1 MRRLFLL
8 ALLATSAFPARAPA
22 QADSASASLRPGDLI
37 RLAVWRQPDFS
48 GEFAVGP
55 EGTVQHPLLAD
66 VVVAGVPRP
75 VVRERLA
82 RALGRYERD
91 PNFVFE
97 FLYRIPVGGEVRAP
111 NLYTL
116 TPENTVSQ
124 AVAAAGGAN
133 ELGRMDRV
141 YVLRGASEV
150 VLDLRDPRQAAT
162 RLRSGDQIRV
172 GRRSNVLRDNLGP
185 AAAIIGAA
193 AALVS
198 IVVSLGNN

>member
-1 MRRLFLL
+1 MRRLFLF
-8 ALLATSAFPARAPA
+8 ALLAASAFPARAAA
-22 QADSASASLRPGDLI
+22 QADSASLRPGDLI

-82 RALGRYERD
+82 RALARYERE
-91 PNFVFE
+91 PSFVFE
-97 FLYRIPVGGEVRAP
+97 FLYRVPVGGEVRAP

-124 AVAAAGGAN
+124 AVAAAGGAT
-133 ELGRMDRV
+133 ELGRLDRV
-141 YVLRGASEV
+141 YVLRGTSEV
-150 VLDLRDPRQAAT
+150 VLDLRDPGQAAT
-162 RLRSGDQIRV
+162 RVRSGDQIRL

-198 IVVSLGNN
+198 IVVNVANN

>member
-1 MRRLFLL
+1 MRRLFLF
-8 ALLATSAFPARAPA
+8 ALLAASAFPARAAA
-22 QADSASASLRPGDLI
+22 QADSAAASLRPGDLI

-82 RALGRYERD
+82 RALARYERE
-91 PNFVFE
+91 PSFVFE
-97 FLYRIPVGGEVRAP
+97 FLYRVPVGGEVRAP

-124 AVAAAGGAN
+124 AVAAAGGAT

-141 YVLRGASEV
+141 YVLRGTSEV
-150 VLDLRDPRQAAT
+150 VLDLRDPGQAAT
-162 RLRSGDQIRV
+162 RVRSGDQIRV
-172 GRRSNVLRDNLGP
+172 GRRSSVLRDNLGP

-198 IVVSLGNN
+198 IVVTLMQ